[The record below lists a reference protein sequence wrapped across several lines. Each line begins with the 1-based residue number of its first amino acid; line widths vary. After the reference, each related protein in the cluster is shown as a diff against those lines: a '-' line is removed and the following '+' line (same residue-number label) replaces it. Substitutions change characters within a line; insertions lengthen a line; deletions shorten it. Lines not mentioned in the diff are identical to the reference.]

1 MQTPKLDDLSDKAQK
16 TLIAKT
22 ELDARL
28 YQVALEQ
35 WRLLI
40 QLEGPS
46 FQEEL
51 DVYRKLQASLSD
63 TCRDAADHPAC
74 VWYKLNDLQFFR
86 MIKQGYAEAVPFVIP
101 DQ

>member
-1 MQTPKLDDLSDKAQK
+1 MKTPKLDDLSAKAQK
-16 TLIAKT
+16 LLIEKT

-35 WRLLI
+35 WKLLI
-40 QLEGPS
+40 HMEGPS

-51 DVYRKLQASLSD
+51 DVYRRLQESLD
-63 TCRDAADHPAC
+63 NTCRDAADHPAC

-86 MIKQGYAEAVPFVIP
+86 MIKKGYAEEVPFVIP
-101 DQ
+101 